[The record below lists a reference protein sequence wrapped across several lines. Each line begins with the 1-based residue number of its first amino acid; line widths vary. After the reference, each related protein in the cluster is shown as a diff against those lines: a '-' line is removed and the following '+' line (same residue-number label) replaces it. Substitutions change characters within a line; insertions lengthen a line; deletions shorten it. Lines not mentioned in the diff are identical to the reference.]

1 MTSIHHVVVVGGGTM
16 GRGIAELLAS
26 RGLETTVLEQ
36 SEESARQAV
45 HHIELSLDKQLAK
58 WGITPAE
65 KKLTLSRIRATS
77 DPEALRNADLV
88 IESVYEDLDTKKS
101 VFRLC
106 DQFCRPDV
114 ILASNTSTLSITEI
128 AAVTNRPDRVIGLHF
143 VPPVQKIPVV
153 EVVRGLKTSGET
165 VQNIVELLGLLEM
178 EGIEVYESPGF
189 VTTRLICLLINEA
202 VYTLM
207 EGVATAEDIDRAMKV
222 GYQFHAGPLEMADRF
237 GLDSV
242 LAALER
248 LFREFGDTRY
258 RPAPMLKKMVRAG
271 HLGVKTGEGFFR
283 YTEDGERIAGEEER
297 A

>member
-1 MTSIHHVVVVGGGTM
+1 M